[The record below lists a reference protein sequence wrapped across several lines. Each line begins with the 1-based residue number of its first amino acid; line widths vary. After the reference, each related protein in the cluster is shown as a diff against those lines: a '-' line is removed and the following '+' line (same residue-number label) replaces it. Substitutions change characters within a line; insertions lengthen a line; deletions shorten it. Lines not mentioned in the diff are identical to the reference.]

1 MYRGRVLKP
10 ALRSGLF
17 GTGPRMRPSKN
28 QLHENVYRGVEATS
42 WKLNLW
48 KPRPGKFR
56 RRKTTSP
63 YNLTEKQ
70 PLKGIKA
77 RCQLGS

>member
-1 MYRGRVLKP
+1 MYRASFKIGP
-10 ALRSGLF
+10 FRSGLF

-63 YNLTEKQ
+63 FNLTEKQ